1 MVQHLKKKVNPKGLM
16 WRKPRKKKKK
26 VVKSHFLVHGLCP
39 TAKPLGVGDVNGK
52 VLSATR
58 LAYKNKCCV
67 KP

>member
-1 MVQHLKKKVNPKGLM
+1 MEKAQ
-16 WRKPRKKKKK
+16 KKKKK
-26 VVKSHFLVHGLCP
+26 EGGKIAFLVHGLCP
-39 TAKPLGVGDVNGK
+39 TAKPLGVGDANGK